1 MLYMAWRLVCD
12 IQKRGIDMKKK
23 GMMEEERETGR
34 GRTISKLCG
43 LLISSL
49 LVGGMPSGMT
59 VSTYAAQNMDLTQ
72 NNMKSSFA
80 GWDNGIENFAK
91 SGSVE
96 DSTSREGEDG
106 NDGEDGDKSEMEGNG
121 SGQVSSDGEEDSE
134 DGNQDGEDVTPT
146 PTKKPKKTPTPTPK
160 GEKPDTDK
168 EESSS
173 DEDGKDDEDS
183 NQDGEDVTPTPTKKP
198 GKTPTPTPKGEKPEG
213 EENSEGDDAAPT
225 PTKKPGKTPTPTPD
239 EEKPEG
245 GENSDDEDM
254 TPTPTKKPGK
264 TPTPTPDEEKP
275 EGGENSDDED
285 MTPTPTKKPG
295 KTPTPTPDEEK
306 PEGGENPD
314 GEDNEDK
321 EPSDEDGEQ
330 DDKEQEDEGEN
341 PDGEGEPSDGED
353 EEEPDDASP
362 TPVPTKKPSKDPAWA
377 VPTQSDD
384 ARYQYLLGIDSKVIT
399 IDNPPAGYRNA
410 TEAAKN
416 MKTITIPIWKMSSSG
431 GRYTSSAKLTI
442 HKKLARNVQE
452 IFKEIYALDIKF
464 PIKVVKGFMYR
475 KVGGVALSK
484 SRIMSI
490 HSFGAAIDINPG
502 DYDNDYF
509 LGKGNDLRDKSN
521 PYCIPDEVIAIF
533 EKYGWFWGGNF
544 EICADTMHFQYFELG
559 MLTYQGNSP
568 FRNLK
573 VKSAYMTGSDVRNLQ
588 QRLRE
593 LGFYVSVDGV
603 YGNKTADAIKKYQ
616 KSRGL
621 EATGEMDYKT
631 WETII
636 NETHYMSYV
645 F

>member
-1 MLYMAWRLVCD
+1 
-12 IQKRGIDMKKK
+12 MKKK

-198 GKTPTPTPKGEKPEG
+198 GKTPTPTP
-213 EENSEGDDAAPT
+213 
-225 PTKKPGKTPTPTPD
+225 D

-275 EGGENSDDED
+275 ED
-285 MTPTPTKKPG
+285 
-295 KTPTPTPDEEK
+295 
-306 PEGGENPD
+306 GENPD

>member
-1 MLYMAWRLVCD
+1 
-12 IQKRGIDMKKK
+12 MKKK

-134 DGNQDGEDVTPT
+134 EGNQDGEDVTPT

-275 EGGENSDDED
+275 ED
-285 MTPTPTKKPG
+285 
-295 KTPTPTPDEEK
+295 
-306 PEGGENPD
+306 GENPD

>member
-96 DSTSREGEDG
+96 DSTSQEGENGNEGEDDNKVSPTPTKKPKKTPTPTPKG
-106 NDGEDGDKSEMEGNG
+106 KGQNGEDGDKSEMEGNG

-160 GEKPDTDK
+160 GEKPDK

-183 NQDGEDVTPTPTKKP
+183 NRDGEDVNPTPTKKP
-198 GKTPTPTPKGEKPEG
+198 GKTPTPTPKG
-213 EENSEGDDAAPT
+213 
-225 PTKKPGKTPTPTPD
+225 
-239 EEKPEG
+239 EKPEG

-264 TPTPTPDEEKP
+264 TPTPTPDEEQ
-275 EGGENSDDED
+275 
-285 MTPTPTKKPG
+285 
-295 KTPTPTPDEEK
+295 

-321 EPSDEDGEQ
+321 EPSDGDGEQ
-330 DDKEQEDEGEN
+330 DDKEQEDEGKE
-341 PDGEGEPSDGED
+341 PDGEGEPFDGED
-353 EEEPDDASP
+353 EEEPDDATP

-377 VPTQSDD
+377 IPTQSDD

>member
-96 DSTSREGEDG
+96 DSTSQEGENGNEGEDDNKVSPTPTKKPKKTPTPTPKG
-106 NDGEDGDKSEMEGNG
+106 KGQNGEDGDKSEMEGNG

-134 DGNQDGEDVTPT
+134 DGNQDGEDVPPT

-160 GEKPDTDK
+160 GEKPDK

-183 NQDGEDVTPTPTKKP
+183 DRDGEDVTPTPTKKP

-213 EENSEGDDAAPT
+213 EENPNDEDMTPT
-225 PTKKPGKTPTPTPD
+225 PTKKPGKTPTPTPKG
-239 EEKPEG
+239 EKPEG

-264 TPTPTPDEEKP
+264 TPTPTPDEEQ
-275 EGGENSDDED
+275 
-285 MTPTPTKKPG
+285 
-295 KTPTPTPDEEK
+295 

-321 EPSDEDGEQ
+321 EPSDGDGEQ
-330 DDKEQEDEGEN
+330 DDKEQEDEGKE

-353 EEEPDDASP
+353 EEEPDDATP

-377 VPTQSDD
+377 IPTQSDD

-475 KVGGVALSK
+475 KVGGVVLSK

-636 NETHYMSYV
+636 NETHYMSYA

>member
-1 MLYMAWRLVCD
+1 
-12 IQKRGIDMKKK
+12 MKKK

-275 EGGENSDDED
+275 ED
-285 MTPTPTKKPG
+285 
-295 KTPTPTPDEEK
+295 
-306 PEGGENPD
+306 GENPD

-533 EKYGWFWGGNF
+533 EKYGWVWGGNF

>member
-1 MLYMAWRLVCD
+1 M
-12 IQKRGIDMKKK
+12 QKRGIDMKKK

-43 LLISSL
+43 LLITSL

-96 DSTSREGEDG
+96 DSTSQEGENGNEGEDDNKVSPTPTKKPKKTPTPTPKG
-106 NDGEDGDKSEMEGNG
+106 KGQNGEDGDKSEMEGNG

-134 DGNQDGEDVTPT
+134 DGNQDGEDVPPT

-160 GEKPDTDK
+160 GEKPDK

-183 NQDGEDVTPTPTKKP
+183 NRDGEDVNPTSTKKP

-213 EENSEGDDAAPT
+213 EENP
-225 PTKKPGKTPTPTPD
+225 
-239 EEKPEG
+239 
-245 GENSDDEDM
+245 NDEDM

-275 EGGENSDDED
+275 ED
-285 MTPTPTKKPG
+285 
-295 KTPTPTPDEEK
+295 
-306 PEGGENPD
+306 GENPD

-636 NETHYMSYV
+636 NETHYMSYA

>member
-1 MLYMAWRLVCD
+1 
-12 IQKRGIDMKKK
+12 MKKK

-239 EEKPEG
+239 EEKPE
-245 GENSDDEDM
+245 D
-254 TPTPTKKPGK
+254 
-264 TPTPTPDEEKP
+264 
-275 EGGENSDDED
+275 
-285 MTPTPTKKPG
+285 
-295 KTPTPTPDEEK
+295 
-306 PEGGENPD
+306 GENPD

>member
-1 MLYMAWRLVCD
+1 
-12 IQKRGIDMKKK
+12 MKKK
-23 GMMEEERETGR
+23 DMMEEERETGR
-34 GRTISKLCG
+34 GRTIRKLCG
-43 LLISSL
+43 LLITSL

-183 NQDGEDVTPTPTKKP
+183 NQDGEDVTATPTKKP

-275 EGGENSDDED
+275 ED
-285 MTPTPTKKPG
+285 
-295 KTPTPTPDEEK
+295 
-306 PEGGENPD
+306 GENPD

>member
-1 MLYMAWRLVCD
+1 
-12 IQKRGIDMKKK
+12 MKKK
-23 GMMEEERETGR
+23 DMMEEERETGR
-34 GRTISKLCG
+34 GRTIRKLCG
-43 LLISSL
+43 LLITSL

-121 SGQVSSDGEEDSE
+121 SGQVSSDAEEDSE

-183 NQDGEDVTPTPTKKP
+183 NQDGEDVTPTQTKKP

-275 EGGENSDDED
+275 ED
-285 MTPTPTKKPG
+285 
-295 KTPTPTPDEEK
+295 
-306 PEGGENPD
+306 GENPD

>member
-198 GKTPTPTPKGEKPEG
+198 GKTPTPTP
-213 EENSEGDDAAPT
+213 
-225 PTKKPGKTPTPTPD
+225 D
-239 EEKPEG
+239 EEKPE
-245 GENSDDEDM
+245 D
-254 TPTPTKKPGK
+254 
-264 TPTPTPDEEKP
+264 
-275 EGGENSDDED
+275 
-285 MTPTPTKKPG
+285 
-295 KTPTPTPDEEK
+295 
-306 PEGGENPD
+306 GENPD

>member
-275 EGGENSDDED
+275 ED
-285 MTPTPTKKPG
+285 
-295 KTPTPTPDEEK
+295 
-306 PEGGENPD
+306 GENPD

-631 WETII
+631 RETII

>member
-1 MLYMAWRLVCD
+1 
-12 IQKRGIDMKKK
+12 MKKK
-23 GMMEEERETGR
+23 DMMEEERETGR
-34 GRTISKLCG
+34 GRTIRKLCG
-43 LLISSL
+43 LLITSL

-183 NQDGEDVTPTPTKKP
+183 NQDGEDVIPTPTKKP
-198 GKTPTPTPKGEKPEG
+198 GK
-213 EENSEGDDAAPT
+213 N
-225 PTKKPGKTPTPTPD
+225 PTPTPD
-239 EEKPEG
+239 EEKPED

-306 PEGGENPD
+306 PEDGENPD

>member
-183 NQDGEDVTPTPTKKP
+183 NQDGED
-198 GKTPTPTPKGEKPEG
+198 
-213 EENSEGDDAAPT
+213 AAPT

-275 EGGENSDDED
+275 ED
-285 MTPTPTKKPG
+285 
-295 KTPTPTPDEEK
+295 
-306 PEGGENPD
+306 GENPD

>member
-183 NQDGEDVTPTPTKKP
+183 NQDG
-198 GKTPTPTPKGEKPEG
+198 
-213 EENSEGDDAAPT
+213 
-225 PTKKPGKTPTPTPD
+225 
-239 EEKPEG
+239 
-245 GENSDDEDM
+245 
-254 TPTPTKKPGK
+254 
-264 TPTPTPDEEKP
+264 
-275 EGGENSDDED
+275 ED

>member
-1 MLYMAWRLVCD
+1 
-12 IQKRGIDMKKK
+12 MKKK
-23 GMMEEERETGR
+23 DMMEEERETGR
-34 GRTISKLCG
+34 GRTIRKLCG
-43 LLISSL
+43 LLITSL

-239 EEKPEG
+239 EEKPED
-245 GENSDDEDM
+245 GENPDDEDM

-275 EGGENSDDED
+275 ED
-285 MTPTPTKKPG
+285 
-295 KTPTPTPDEEK
+295 
-306 PEGGENPD
+306 GENPD
-314 GEDNEDK
+314 GEDNEGK

>member
-160 GEKPDTDK
+160 GEKPDK

-183 NQDGEDVTPTPTKKP
+183 NRDGEDVNPTPTKKP
-198 GKTPTPTPKGEKPEG
+198 GKTPTPTPKG
-213 EENSEGDDAAPT
+213 
-225 PTKKPGKTPTPTPD
+225 
-239 EEKPEG
+239 EKPEG

-264 TPTPTPDEEKP
+264 TPTPTPDEEQ
-275 EGGENSDDED
+275 
-285 MTPTPTKKPG
+285 
-295 KTPTPTPDEEK
+295 

-321 EPSDEDGEQ
+321 EPSDGDGEQ
-330 DDKEQEDEGEN
+330 DDKEQEDEGKE

-353 EEEPDDASP
+353 EEEPDDATP

-377 VPTQSDD
+377 IPTQSDD

>member
-12 IQKRGIDMKKK
+12 MQKRGIDMKKK
-23 GMMEEERETGR
+23 DMMEEERETGR
-34 GRTISKLCG
+34 GRTIRKLCG
-43 LLISSL
+43 LLITSL

-173 DEDGKDDEDS
+173 DEDGKDDADS

-239 EEKPEG
+239 EEKPED

-275 EGGENSDDED
+275 ED
-285 MTPTPTKKPG
+285 
-295 KTPTPTPDEEK
+295 
-306 PEGGENPD
+306 GENPD

-362 TPVPTKKPSKDPAWA
+362 TPMPTKKPSKDPAWA

>member
-1 MLYMAWRLVCD
+1 
-12 IQKRGIDMKKK
+12 MKKK
-23 GMMEEERETGR
+23 DMMEEERETGR
-34 GRTISKLCG
+34 GRTIRKLCG
-43 LLISSL
+43 LLITSL

-183 NQDGEDVTPTPTKKP
+183 NQDGEDVIPTPTKKP
-198 GKTPTPTPKGEKPEG
+198 GK
-213 EENSEGDDAAPT
+213 N
-225 PTKKPGKTPTPTPD
+225 PTPTPD
-239 EEKPEG
+239 EEKPED

-275 EGGENSDDED
+275 ED
-285 MTPTPTKKPG
+285 
-295 KTPTPTPDEEK
+295 
-306 PEGGENPD
+306 GENPD

>member
-160 GEKPDTDK
+160 GEKPDK

-183 NQDGEDVTPTPTKKP
+183 NRDGEDVNPTPTKKP

-213 EENSEGDDAAPT
+213 EENPNDEDMTPT
-225 PTKKPGKTPTPTPD
+225 PTKKPGKTPTPTPKG
-239 EEKPEG
+239 EKPEG

-264 TPTPTPDEEKP
+264 TPTPTPDEEQ
-275 EGGENSDDED
+275 
-285 MTPTPTKKPG
+285 
-295 KTPTPTPDEEK
+295 

-321 EPSDEDGEQ
+321 EPSDGDGEQ
-330 DDKEQEDEGEN
+330 DDKEQEDEGKE

-353 EEEPDDASP
+353 EEEPDDATP

-377 VPTQSDD
+377 IPTQSDD

>member
-1 MLYMAWRLVCD
+1 
-12 IQKRGIDMKKK
+12 MKKK
-23 GMMEEERETGR
+23 DMMEEERETGR

-160 GEKPDTDK
+160 GEKPDK

-183 NQDGEDVTPTPTKKP
+183 NRDGEDV
-198 GKTPTPTPKGEKPEG
+198 
-213 EENSEGDDAAPT
+213 NPT

-239 EEKPEG
+239 EEQ
-245 GENSDDEDM
+245 
-254 TPTPTKKPGK
+254 
-264 TPTPTPDEEKP
+264 
-275 EGGENSDDED
+275 
-285 MTPTPTKKPG
+285 
-295 KTPTPTPDEEK
+295 

-321 EPSDEDGEQ
+321 EPSDGDGEQ
-330 DDKEQEDEGEN
+330 DDKEQEDEGKE

>member
-160 GEKPDTDK
+160 GEKPDK

-183 NQDGEDVTPTPTKKP
+183 NRDGEDVNPTPTKKPGKTPTPTPKGEKPEGEENPNDEDMTPTPTKKP

-213 EENSEGDDAAPT
+213 EENSEG
-225 PTKKPGKTPTPTPD
+225 
-239 EEKPEG
+239 
-245 GENSDDEDM
+245 EDM

-264 TPTPTPDEEKP
+264 TPTPTPDEEQ
-275 EGGENSDDED
+275 
-285 MTPTPTKKPG
+285 
-295 KTPTPTPDEEK
+295 

-321 EPSDEDGEQ
+321 EPSDGDGEQ
-330 DDKEQEDEGEN
+330 DDKEQEDEGKE

-353 EEEPDDASP
+353 EEEPDDATP

-377 VPTQSDD
+377 IPTQSDD

>member
-146 PTKKPKKTPTPTPK
+146 PTKKP
-160 GEKPDTDK
+160 
-168 EESSS
+168 
-173 DEDGKDDEDS
+173 
-183 NQDGEDVTPTPTKKP
+183 

-275 EGGENSDDED
+275 ED
-285 MTPTPTKKPG
+285 
-295 KTPTPTPDEEK
+295 
-306 PEGGENPD
+306 GENPD

>member
-1 MLYMAWRLVCD
+1 
-12 IQKRGIDMKKK
+12 MKKK
-23 GMMEEERETGR
+23 DMMEEERETGR
-34 GRTISKLCG
+34 GRTIRKLCG
-43 LLISSL
+43 LLITSL

-275 EGGENSDDED
+275 ED
-285 MTPTPTKKPG
+285 
-295 KTPTPTPDEEK
+295 
-306 PEGGENPD
+306 GENPD

>member
-1 MLYMAWRLVCD
+1 
-12 IQKRGIDMKKK
+12 MKKK

-275 EGGENSDDED
+275 ED
-285 MTPTPTKKPG
+285 
-295 KTPTPTPDEEK
+295 
-306 PEGGENPD
+306 GENPD

>member
-1 MLYMAWRLVCD
+1 
-12 IQKRGIDMKKK
+12 MKKK
-23 GMMEEERETGR
+23 DMMEEERETGR
-34 GRTISKLCG
+34 GRTIRKLCG
-43 LLISSL
+43 LLITSL

-275 EGGENSDDED
+275 ED
-285 MTPTPTKKPG
+285 
-295 KTPTPTPDEEK
+295 
-306 PEGGENPD
+306 GENPD
-314 GEDNEDK
+314 GEDNEGK

>member
-1 MLYMAWRLVCD
+1 
-12 IQKRGIDMKKK
+12 MKKK
-23 GMMEEERETGR
+23 DMMEEERETGR
-34 GRTISKLCG
+34 GRTIRKLCG
-43 LLISSL
+43 LLITSL

-275 EGGENSDDED
+275 ED
-285 MTPTPTKKPG
+285 
-295 KTPTPTPDEEK
+295 
-306 PEGGENPD
+306 GENPD

-321 EPSDEDGEQ
+321 QPSDEDGEQ

>member
-1 MLYMAWRLVCD
+1 
-12 IQKRGIDMKKK
+12 MKKK
-23 GMMEEERETGR
+23 DMMEEERETGR
-34 GRTISKLCG
+34 GRTIRKLCG
-43 LLISSL
+43 LLITSL

-173 DEDGKDDEDS
+173 DEDGKDVEDS

-275 EGGENSDDED
+275 ED
-285 MTPTPTKKPG
+285 
-295 KTPTPTPDEEK
+295 
-306 PEGGENPD
+306 GENPD

>member
-1 MLYMAWRLVCD
+1 M
-12 IQKRGIDMKKK
+12 QKRGIDMKKK
-23 GMMEEERETGR
+23 DMMEEERETGR
-34 GRTISKLCG
+34 GRTIRKLCG
-43 LLISSL
+43 LLITSL

-239 EEKPEG
+239 EEKPE
-245 GENSDDEDM
+245 D
-254 TPTPTKKPGK
+254 
-264 TPTPTPDEEKP
+264 
-275 EGGENSDDED
+275 
-285 MTPTPTKKPG
+285 
-295 KTPTPTPDEEK
+295 
-306 PEGGENPD
+306 GENPD